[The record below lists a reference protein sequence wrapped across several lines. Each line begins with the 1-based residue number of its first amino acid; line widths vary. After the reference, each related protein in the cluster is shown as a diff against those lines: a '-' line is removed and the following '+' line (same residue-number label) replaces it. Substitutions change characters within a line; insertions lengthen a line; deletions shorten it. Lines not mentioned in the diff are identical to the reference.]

1 MRLNVRVSR
10 KDSAVYWFVGK
21 AGLLRFADPSLSH
34 DFRGVA
40 EHPPFRVGLVGY
52 GFAAKTFH
60 APLLT
65 AEFGLTLATVA
76 SGDAAKVTAD
86 LPRVRVDG
94 DPFAV
99 ATSGDIDL
107 VVIASPND
115 SHAPLAR
122 AALRAGKHVVVDKPF
137 TLDMAEARELIAL
150 ADKHAR
156 LLSVFHNRRWDSDF
170 LTVKAAIGDDRI
182 GTVVHFESHIDR
194 FRPDVRPRWREGG
207 GPGSGVWFDLGPHLI
222 DQALQLFGLPV
233 SVHASLAMQRK
244 GARSDDW
251 AHVLLDYGSCRVILH
266 ASMLVAGGSP
276 RFVVHGD
283 KGSLVKRL
291 ADPQERQ
298 LLAGMAPGAP
308 GWGEDTDGLLIYD
321 NAGAVSPRPSL
332 PGDQRCYYAAIA
344 GALAGRCANPVP
356 PIEALAVMSVIE
368 AAVESARC
376 GRAIAPD
383 LSDEERATWA

>member
-1 MRLNVRVSR
+1 MGVFR
-10 KDSAVYWFVGK
+10 KDSAVYWFVEK
-21 AGLLRFADPSLSH
+21 AKLLRYADSSLSH
-34 DFRGVA
+34 DFRNVA
-40 EHPPFRVGLVGY
+40 QHPPFRVGLVGY

-65 AEFGLTLATVA
+65 AEFGLTLSTVA
-76 SGDAAKVTAD
+76 SGDAAKVMAD
-86 LPRVRVDG
+86 LPRARVDG

-99 ATSGDIDL
+99 ATSDDIDL

-150 ADKHAR
+150 ADEHQR

-170 LTVKAAIGDDRI
+170 LSVKAAIEDGLV
-182 GTVVHFESHIDR
+182 GTVAHFESHIDR
-194 FRPDVRPRWREGG
+194 FRPDVRPRWRESG
-207 GPGSGVWFDLGPHLI
+207 GPGSGVWCDLGPHLV

-233 SVHASLAMQRK
+233 SVHASLARQRK
-244 GARSDDW
+244 GARADDW
-251 AHVLLDYGSCRVILH
+251 AHVLLDYGSRRVVLH

-276 RFVVHGD
+276 RFIVHGD

-298 LLAGMAPGAP
+298 LLAGMTPGAP
-308 GWGEDTDGLLIYD
+308 GWGEDADGLLIYD
-321 NAGAVSPRPSL
+321 DTGVASSRPSL
-332 PGDQRCYYAAIA
+332 SGDQRCYYTAIA
-344 GALAGRCANPVP
+344 AALAGRGANPVP
-356 PIEALAVMSVIE
+356 PLEALAVMSVIE

-383 LSDEERATWA
+383 LSGEERESSA

>member
-1 MRLNVRVSR
+1 MH
-10 KDSAVYWFVGK
+10 Y
-21 AGLLRFADPSLSH
+21 ADPSLSL
-34 DFRGVA
+34 DSQGVA
-40 EHPPFRVGLVGY
+40 RHPPFRVGLIGY

-60 APLLT
+60 APLIA
-65 AEFGLTLATVA
+65 AEFGLTLTTVF
-76 SGDAAKVTAD
+76 SSDRAKVIAD
-86 LPRVRVDG
+86 LPHARVDG

-99 ATSGDIDL
+99 ATSDEIDL

-150 ADKHAR
+150 ADEHQR

-170 LTVKAAIGDDRI
+170 LSVKAAIADGLV
-182 GTVVHFESHIDR
+182 GTVAHFESHIDR
-194 FRPDVRPRWREGG
+194 FRPEVRARWRESG
-207 GPGSGVWFDLGPHLI
+207 GPGSGVWFDLGPHLV

-233 SVHASLAMQRK
+233 SVHALLALQRK
-244 GARSDDW
+244 GAQADDW
-251 AHVLLDYGSCRVILH
+251 AHVLLDYGPRRVILH

-276 RFVVHGD
+276 RFIVHGD

-291 ADPQERQ
+291 ADPQEQQ
-298 LLAGMAPGAP
+298 LLDGIKPGAP

-321 NAGAVSPRPSL
+321 ETGAARSRPSL
-332 PGDQRCYYAAIA
+332 PGDQRRYYAAIA
-344 GALAGRCANPVP
+344 AALAGRPVNPVP
-356 PIEALAVMSVIE
+356 PLEALAVMSIME
-368 AAVESARC
+368 AAIESARR

-383 LSDEERATWA
+383 LSDQERASWT